1 MNALRLITELDVAAG
16 LLNLERQE
24 LLELLAEPNSASSL
38 ARITKRPRQ
47 QINYHLRELEKRGL
61 IKHVEDRKRGNC
73 VERVLVRAD
82 ESLCISPSVLGALA
96 PVPEREPDKLSAN
109 YLIATAAKL
118 IRELGHIA
126 MHAGK
131 KRKKV
136 ATFTLSA
143 EVRFASPEKRAEFA
157 REASDALARISAK
170 YNDDQSPEGRTF
182 NWIFGAYPAITK
194 DLEGE

>member
-61 IKHVEDRKRGNC
+61 ITHVEDRKRGNC

-82 ESLCISPSVLGALA
+82 ESLCISPSLLGNLS
-96 PVPEREPDKLSAN
+96 PMPEREPDKLSAN
-109 YLIATAAKL
+109 YLIASAAKL
-118 IRELGHIA
+118 IRDLGHA
-126 MHAGK
+126 VMHASRNK
-131 KRKKV
+131 KKV
-136 ATFTLSA
+136 VTLTLSA
-143 EVRFASPEKRAEFA
+143 EVRFVSPEQRAEFA
-157 REASDALARISAK
+157 REVADALARISAK
-170 YNDDQSPEGRTF
+170 YNNDQSPTGRTF
-182 NWIFGAYPAITK
+182 TWMFGAYPTITK
-194 DLEGE
+194 ELEGE